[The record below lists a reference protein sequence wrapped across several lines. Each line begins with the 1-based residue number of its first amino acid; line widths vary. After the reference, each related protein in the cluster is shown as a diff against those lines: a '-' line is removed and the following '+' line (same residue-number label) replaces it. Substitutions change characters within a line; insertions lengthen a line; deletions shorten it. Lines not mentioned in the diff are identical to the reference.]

1 MKKRWGWTGA
11 RVYPQACPNGTPNGA
26 VCSIWGFNNLWTL
39 PRHQGVSSTN
49 GMLSPI
55 YSVHAKLVEQCGVY
69 VCHYWSVPIPW
80 TSAVFYWWSNSQNAV
95 QLKQHS
101 GCWDLHRNSIRLLL
115 PICLLGTITRGVQR
129 LYTQLG
135 AILDSVPEV
144 TA

>member
-1 MKKRWGWTGA
+1 MGLQTVLSVQYGGSTISGPCLVIKEYQ
-11 RVYPQACPNGTPNGA
+11 V
-26 VCSIWGFNNLWTL
+26 
-39 PRHQGVSSTN
+39 TN

-69 VCHYWSVPIPW
+69 VCHYWSVPLPL

-95 QLKQHS
+95 QLQQHS
-101 GCWDLHRNSIRLLL
+101 GCWDLDGNSIRLLL
-115 PICLLGTITRGVQR
+115 PIRLLGTITRGVQR
-129 LYTQLG
+129 LYTQLE